1 LAFGA
6 QVEYWAKLGRAI
18 ENTPG
23 FGLDRVRE
31 TMEGRLR
38 VEAVPAAEDREL
50 FFTNLSAAFD
60 TPDIATQSHDAA
72 LGEREGAVGSDG
84 EGGVVRR
91 QPRLRLG
98 AAKKWRSAPA
108 RPVLQVIAG
117 PNGAGKTTFY
127 ETYLK
132 RMATTERPPVT
143 RRTQPTN

>member
-6 QVEYWAKLGRAI
+6 QVEYWARLGRAI

-23 FGLDRVRE
+23 FGLDRIRE

-38 VEAVPAAEDREL
+38 VEAVPGAEDREL

-98 AAKKWRSAPA
+98 AAKK
-108 RPVLQVIAG
+108 
-117 PNGAGKTTFY
+117 
-127 ETYLK
+127 
-132 RMATTERPPVT
+132 
-143 RRTQPTN
+143 